1 MDGNKRREEPPMKNI
16 RRKYL
21 ALILT
26 FFLGLRE
33 GNIALW
39 PSGCDEPPRIF
50 LYRSETLPPAVRSA
64 LQNGIAFDTSEEALE
79 TAENIL
85 S

>member
-1 MDGNKRREEPPMKNI
+1 MKTC

-33 GNIALW
+33 GKIVLW
-39 PSGCDEPPRIF
+39 HTGSDQPRDVF
-50 LYRSETLPPAVRSA
+50 FYRAETRPPAVRSA
-64 LQNGIAFDTSEEALE
+64 LEEGISFESREEALE
-79 TAENIL
+79 TAENFL

>member
-1 MDGNKRREEPPMKNI
+1 MKRVRQ
-16 RRKYL
+16 KYL

-33 GNIALW
+33 GNIVLW
-39 PSGCDEPPRIF
+39 QAGCDEETRVFP
-50 LYRSETLPPAVRSA
+50 YRAETLPPAAQAA
-64 LQNGIAFDTSEEALE
+64 LEEGMVFSSSEEALE
-79 TAENIL
+79 TVENFL

>member
-1 MDGNKRREEPPMKNI
+1 MKNC

-26 FFLGLRE
+26 FFLGLQE
-33 GNIALW
+33 GNITLW
-39 PSGCDEPPRIF
+39 PSGCDEPAQVFP
-50 LYRSETLPPAVRSA
+50 YRAETLPPAVRSA
-64 LQNGIAFDTSEEALE
+64 LQNGMAFDTSEEALE
-79 TAENIL
+79 TVENIL

>member
-1 MDGNKRREEPPMKNI
+1 MKRFRQ
-16 RRKYL
+16 KYL

-33 GNIALW
+33 GNIVLW
-39 PSGCDEPPRIF
+39 QAGCDEQMRVFP
-50 LYRSETLPPAVRSA
+50 YRAETLPPAARAA
-64 LQNGIAFDTSEEALE
+64 LEDGMVFGSSEEALE
-79 TAENIL
+79 TVENFL

>member
-1 MDGNKRREEPPMKNI
+1 MKRFRQ
-16 RRKYL
+16 KYL

-33 GNIALW
+33 GNIVLW
-39 PSGCDEPPRIF
+39 QAGCDEETRVFP
-50 LYRSETLPPAVRSA
+50 YRAETLPPAARA
-64 LQNGIAFDTSEEALE
+64 ALE
-79 TAENIL
+79 EGMVFSSAEAAMETVENFL

>member
-1 MDGNKRREEPPMKNI
+1 MEVAPMKRC

-33 GNIALW
+33 GKILLW
-39 PSGCDEPPRIF
+39 QAGCDEPARVFP
-50 LYRSETLPPAVRSA
+50 YRAETLPPSVRTA
-64 LQNGIAFDTSEEALE
+64 LENGMVFNSSEEAME
-79 TAENIL
+79 TAENFL

>member
-1 MDGNKRREEPPMKNI
+1 MNRSRQ
-16 RRKYL
+16 KYL

-33 GNIALW
+33 GNIVLW
-39 PSGCDEPPRIF
+39 QAGCDEETRVFP
-50 LYRSETLPPAVRSA
+50 YRAETLPPAAQAA
-64 LQNGIAFDTSEEALE
+64 LEEGMVFSSSEEALE
-79 TAENIL
+79 TVENFL

>member
-1 MDGNKRREEPPMKNI
+1 MCKC

-33 GNIALW
+33 GNIVLW
-39 PSGCDEPPRIF
+39 QAGCDEQMRVFP
-50 LYRSETLPPAVRSA
+50 YRAETLPPAVRTA
-64 LQNGIAFDTSEEALE
+64 LENGMAFTTSEEVME
-79 TAENIL
+79 TVENFL

>member
-1 MDGNKRREEPPMKNI
+1 MSNC

-21 ALILT
+21 ALLLT

-33 GNIALW
+33 GNITLW
-39 PSGCDEPPRIF
+39 RAGCGEPEQVFP
-50 LYRSETLPPAVRSA
+50 YRAETLPPAVRAA
-64 LQNGIAFDTSEEALE
+64 LEEGIALPTPEDALE
-79 TAENIL
+79 TVENFL

>member
-1 MDGNKRREEPPMKNI
+1 MKRC

-39 PSGCDEPPRIF
+39 QAGCDEQMRLFP
-50 LYRSETLPPAVRSA
+50 YRAETLPPSVRSA
-64 LQNGIAFDTSEEALE
+64 LEEGMTFATSEEALE
-79 TAENIL
+79 TAENFL

>member
-1 MDGNKRREEPPMKNI
+1 MKRFRQ
-16 RRKYL
+16 KYL

-33 GNIALW
+33 GNIVLW
-39 PSGCDEPPRIF
+39 QAGCDEETRVFP
-50 LYRSETLPPAVRSA
+50 YRAETLPPAAQAA
-64 LQNGIAFDTSEEALE
+64 LEDGMVFGSSEEAME
-79 TAENIL
+79 TVENFL

>member
-1 MDGNKRREEPPMKNI
+1 MKNI

-33 GNIALW
+33 GNIVLW
-39 PSGCDEPPRIF
+39 SSGCNEPSRIF
-50 LYRSETLPPAVRSA
+50 PYRAETLPPAVRSA
-64 LQNGIAFDTSEEALE
+64 LQTGMAFDTSEEALE
-79 TAENIL
+79 TVENIL

>member
-1 MDGNKRREEPPMKNI
+1 MKRCQQ
-16 RRKYL
+16 KYL

-33 GNIALW
+33 GNIILGQA
-39 PSGCDEPPRIF
+39 GCDEQMRLFP
-50 LYRSETLPPAVRSA
+50 YRTETLPPAVRSA
-64 LQNGIAFDTSEEALE
+64 LEKGMAFPSSEEAME
-79 TAENIL
+79 TAENFL

>member
-1 MDGNKRREEPPMKNI
+1 MMKCRRQ
-16 RRKYL
+16 YL

-33 GNIALW
+33 GKIVLW
-39 PSGCDEPPRIF
+39 HTGSDLSREVFP
-50 LYRSETLPPAVRSA
+50 YRAETLPPAVRSA
-64 LQNGIAFDTSEEALE
+64 LEEGIAFESIEKALE
-79 TAENIL
+79 TAENFL

>member
-1 MDGNKRREEPPMKNI
+1 MKICRRI
-16 RRKYL
+16 HL

-39 PSGCDEPPRIF
+39 PSGCDEPAQVFP
-50 LYRSETLPPAVRSA
+50 YRAETLPPSVRSA
-64 LQNGIAFDTSEEALE
+64 LEEGIPFDNAAEALE
-79 TAENIL
+79 TAENFF

>member
-1 MDGNKRREEPPMKNI
+1 MKRFRQ
-16 RRKYL
+16 KYL

-39 PSGCDEPPRIF
+39 QAGCDEQMRLFP
-50 LYRSETLPPAVRSA
+50 YRAETLPPAAQAA
-64 LQNGIAFDTSEEALE
+64 LENGMAFDTPEAALE
-79 TAENIL
+79 TAENFL

>member
-1 MDGNKRREEPPMKNI
+1 MKNC
-16 RRKYL
+16 RRIHL

-39 PSGCDEPPRIF
+39 PSGCDEPARVFP
-50 LYRSETLPPAVRSA
+50 YRAETLPPAVRSA
-64 LQNGIAFDTSEEALE
+64 LENGMAFATPEEALE

>member
-1 MDGNKRREEPPMKNI
+1 MNRSRQ
-16 RRKYL
+16 KYL

-33 GNIALW
+33 GNIVLW
-39 PSGCDEPPRIF
+39 QAGCDEEVRVFP
-50 LYRSETLPPAVRSA
+50 YRAETLPPAVRRT
-64 LQNGIAFDTSEEALE
+64 LEEGMAFATSEEALE
-79 TAENIL
+79 TAENFL

>member
-1 MDGNKRREEPPMKNI
+1 MNRC

-39 PSGCDEPPRIF
+39 QAGCDEQMRLFP
-50 LYRSETLPPAVRSA
+50 YRAETLPPSVRST
-64 LQNGIAFDTSEEALE
+64 LEEGMTFATAEDALE
-79 TAENIL
+79 TAENFL

>member
-1 MDGNKRREEPPMKNI
+1 MDGSIREEASSMK
-16 RRKYL
+16 KFHLQYL

-39 PSGCDEPPRIF
+39 PSGCDEPPQVF
-50 LYRSETLPPAVRSA
+50 PYRAETLPPAVRSA
-64 LQNGIAFDTSEEALE
+64 LEKGMIFSTSEEALE
-79 TAENIL
+79 TVENIL

>member
-1 MDGNKRREEPPMKNI
+1 MNRSRQ
-16 RRKYL
+16 KYL

-39 PSGCDEPPRIF
+39 QAGCDEQMRLFP
-50 LYRSETLPPAVRSA
+50 YRAETLPPAVRTA
-64 LQNGIAFDTSEEALE
+64 QENGMAFTTSEEVME
-79 TAENIL
+79 TVENFL